1 MDESGYAAGELVC
14 TVSPEARRN
23 IAQGA
28 KPSWGRAGGLSGR
41 WPSLLRPRIVRRR
54 SFRFA
59 RPPHAP
65 GLELVHYPSLTR
77 GWREIPEVY
86 TWFTIA
92 NPMIFS
98 RAPAVMHG
106 GSLHGGGGQAGSAGT
121 ALKIQIET
129 VGGANRAVDADGVSQ
144 YVPAAAEYEAP
155 LPDAC

>member
-106 GSLHGGGGQAGSAGT
+106 GQSSWRRWASRECRNSL
-121 ALKIQIET
+121 ENP
-129 VGGANRAVDADGVSQ
+129 NRDRWRSK
-144 YVPAAAEYEAP
+144 P
-155 LPDAC
+155 CR